1 MKIKSFLGG
10 YDKNFCYLVWCK
22 NTRFAAIVDPS
33 VKIDGIVDFIA
44 ENNLILNKI
53 LITHSH
59 NDHIF
64 YLNDW
69 IRLYPKISLFG
80 YDLKLNQ
87 KVKIHNL
94 FHYDIVGIGQELIT
108 TLYTPGH
115 YDDSICFWNQKN
127 NAIFT
132 GDTIFVGRTGRT
144 VGCRSNID
152 DLYHSVY
159 KIILKLPKQTLIY
172 PGHHYGYKKSIT
184 IEENIKNSVFFNC
197 NSKLEFID
205 VMKKFEENRK
215 Y

>member
-10 YDKNFCYLVWCK
+10 YDKNFCYLIWCR
-22 NTRFAAIVDPS
+22 NTRFAAVVDPS
-33 VKIDGIVDFIA
+33 VKIDAIVDFIGK
-44 ENNLILNKI
+44 NNLILNKI
-53 LITHSH
+53 LITHTH

-69 IRLYPKISLFG
+69 IELYPKISLYG

-87 KVKIHNL
+87 KVKISNL
-94 FHYDIVGIGQELIT
+94 SHYDIVSIGQELIT

-115 YDDSICFWNQKN
+115 YDDSICFWNQKSD
-127 NAIFT
+127 AILT

-144 VGCRSNID
+144 VSSRSNID

-159 KIILKLPKQTLIY
+159 QIILKLPKHTMIY
-172 PGHHYGYKKSIT
+172 PGHHYGYKKNIT
-184 IEENIKNSVFFNC
+184 IEENIKNSNFFNC

-205 VMKKFEENRK
+205 VMKKFEENRQ
-215 Y
+215 